1 MLFLRHFWYHF
12 IWYKSKPIQKD
23 KTQRV
28 YETLDNDWNLPSLPM
43 THSSRVCSAVVF
55 CTGLNSS
62 YPSPP
67 IPAHFTSIPTHSPHR
82 PSPSQSH
89 PNPVPAK
96 YVPTPHIPI
105 KSVPIPTLS
114 PQKLTLHKVST
125 FDIHDYIV
133 LHYQKPLQ
141 WLVCKARSLPSHS
154 RSNSTLHHQEM
165 QLVSLIN
172 KY

>member
-28 YETLDNDWNLPSLPM
+28 YETLDNDWNLASLPM

-82 PSPSQSH
+82 PSPSQSPPPSCPCKVCPH
-89 PNPVPAK
+89 P
-96 YVPTPHIPI
+96 TH
-105 KSVPIPTLS
+105 S
-114 PQKLTLHKVST
+114 HKVCPHPHFISTKVNLAQSFNIWHPWLYCTTLPETITVISLQST
-125 FDIHDYIV
+125 FTAKS
-133 LHYQKPLQ
+133 Q
-141 WLVCKARSLPSHS
+141 
-154 RSNSTLHHQEM
+154 
-165 QLVSLIN
+165 
-172 KY
+172 